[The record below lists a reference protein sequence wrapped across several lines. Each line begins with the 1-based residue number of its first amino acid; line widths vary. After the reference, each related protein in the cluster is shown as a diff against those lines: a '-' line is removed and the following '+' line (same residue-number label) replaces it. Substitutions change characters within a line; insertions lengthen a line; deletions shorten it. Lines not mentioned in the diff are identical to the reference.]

1 VDEIFPFL
9 LVKNYIIFGSNFL
22 KQDNKIIIVC
32 VLLIMIVKSIIAN
45 HDMGHKIDNNE
56 DENVSTIW
64 NVYQF
69 L

>member
-1 VDEIFPFL
+1 
-9 LVKNYIIFGSNFL
+9 
-22 KQDNKIIIVC
+22 
-32 VLLIMIVKSIIAN
+32 MIVKSIIAN

-69 L
+69 S